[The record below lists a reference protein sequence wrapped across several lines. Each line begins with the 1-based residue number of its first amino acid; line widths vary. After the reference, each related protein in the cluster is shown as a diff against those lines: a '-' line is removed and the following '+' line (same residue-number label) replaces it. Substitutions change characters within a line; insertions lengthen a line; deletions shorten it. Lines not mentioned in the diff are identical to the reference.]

1 MHVLIIG
8 AGRVGSATADLAIK
22 SDCDVTVVDTSEEKI
37 KRLSN
42 VLDINGIIGDGT
54 SSELISKINPKTV
67 DILVVTTRDD
77 ITNIAA
83 TAVANTT
90 LDIKK
95 RLIRLKNREFYKNE
109 ALVKLLHIDRVI
121 DIDKAVANRIIDLMK
136 IAPATNVLEFFDEKA
151 VVVGI
156 RVKNNNPYAM
166 KTVEEIDN
174 EDFSV
179 PLLYHLGNYEITTPK
194 SKIVPG
200 DIAFIAA
207 SVEKI
212 DKILR
217 DMAEDIKQIGVV
229 SIIGGGRKGRYI
241 ARYCIDNGIDVKI
254 IDNNHDI
261 CNELSLEFPSAV
273 VMFGSGSDM
282 QLLKTEDIFS
292 SDLLITTTK
301 DDEMNIL
308 LSVLA
313 KRMGVRKCITV
324 TATEEYSYI
333 AEQLGLGSIVDPK
346 LSSSAAILDLI
357 IDRKATSISV
367 LKGSKIG
374 IIEEPV
380 KSSSPVINQLIED
393 IKFPSLCRIAL
404 LLRRD
409 KILIPKDK
417 EILIEG
423 DRLVI
428 FARFGDLKKISKL
441 F

>member
-54 SSELISKINPKTV
+54 SSELISKISPKTV

-217 DMAEDIKQIGVV
+217 DMVEDIKQIGVV

-241 ARYCIDNGIDVKI
+241 AKYCIDNGIDVKI